1 MTHSTHRRGFM
12 AGAGALALATP
23 SLAQGAAGRV
33 VVIGGGFA
41 GATVARAI
49 KAMDARVAVTLVE
62 PNATFTACPFSN
74 EVIVGLRGIEA
85 QQFGYDGVRKA
96 GVEVIVDT
104 ASAVDAEACVV
115 TLAGGARLAYDR
127 LVIAPGVDI
136 AWGALPGYTPE
147 AAEIMPHAWKAGAQT
162 LLLRAQ
168 LEAMEDGGVVVI
180 SAPANPYRCPPGPY
194 ERASLIAWYLK
205 TRKPKS
211 KLLLLDAKDAFSKQK
226 LFQNAWKE
234 LYPNLEWV
242 SLSSGGK
249 VVSVDAAGLVL
260 ETEFGKHKASVANV
274 IPPQRAGA
282 VAAAAGVTDRSGW
295 CPMDPVTFESTL
307 RKNIHVIGDA
317 AIAGA
322 MPKSAF
328 AANAQAKA
336 CAAAIVALLNGRA
349 PAEPLLLN
357 TCYSVAAPEYGF
369 SVAGVYRPAKGLL
382 NEVAGS
388 GGASPVDAP
397 EATRALEA
405 RLANGW
411 YNTIT
416 AEVFG

>member
-234 LYPNLEWV
+234 L
-242 SLSSGGK
+242 SSGGK

-260 ETEFGKHKASVANV
+260 ETEFGKHKANVANV
-274 IPPQRAGA
+274 ISPQRAGA
-282 VAAAAGVTDRSGW
+282 IAAAAGVADRSGW